1 LDEEF
6 SRFIG
11 TEQVVGKLEGRSGSF
26 VLTHEGTH
34 NNGTAQSN
42 FKIVA
47 DSGTKDLKGIHGKG
61 SFKTTHEKS
70 TFTLEYHFE

>member
-6 SRFIG
+6 SSFIG
-11 TEQVVGKLEGRSGSF
+11 TEQVVGKLEGRNGSF
-26 VLTHEGTH
+26 VLTHEETH

-42 FKIVA
+42 FEIVP

-61 SFKTTHEKS
+61 SFKTTHEKV
-70 TFTLEYHFE
+70 TFTLECDFE